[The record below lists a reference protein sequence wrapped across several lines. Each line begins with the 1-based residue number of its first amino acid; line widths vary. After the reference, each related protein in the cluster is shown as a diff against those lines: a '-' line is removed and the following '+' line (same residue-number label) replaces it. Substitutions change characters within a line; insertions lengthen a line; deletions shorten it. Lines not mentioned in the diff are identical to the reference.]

1 MTYGPRKPRTM
12 IERVARVLAR
22 EVHGDD
28 EFYVQFVPRAKLVI
42 AAMREPSA
50 GMCKALGVF
59 PDPPVHNNDPDK
71 SVKLAPMLGMYYI
84 WNGLID
90 AALKETE

>member
-1 MTYGPRKPRTM
+1 MEQPRGPRTM
-12 IERVARVLAR
+12 IERVARVLAN
-22 EVHGDD
+22 EVHGNDD
-28 EFYVQFVPRAKLVI
+28 FYVQFVPRAKLVI

-59 PDPPVHNNDPDK
+59 PDPPVKHDDPEK
-71 SVKLAPMLGMYYI
+71 AIKLAPMLGMYHI

-90 AALKETE
+90 AALSEDG